1 MAENPYRSQ
10 LPDGSRVER
19 NYRVEGGRRVGYGSW
34 NWTVYDP
41 DRRPSRKKVN
51 LRTKDKGAAMGKAL
65 DYARRRSLGTFD
77 PWADPSRKGA
87 TVDQASGAYLESQRK
102 AGRAESTVATAE
114 RMLDGFSRS
123 LPAGVLVR
131 HVEPHHVEA
140 FINAPKRGRKGKPSG
155 PKSAGTKRRYAAVLK
170 HFFSFCVD
178 QGLADTSPAGAVR
191 TPTPP
196 PNRRDH
202 LTEAEVAAVL
212 RTIDAAEVTSGG
224 SLAWLRDWVVFGVG
238 TGLRPGEQRALRW
251 SAVRLAERSVEVG
264 KGHRTKTAGSVRT
277 VPVRGAALDVLQRR
291 ASERTGEADGPVFA
305 GERGGPVEPSYLRKR
320 LRHNADLA
328 KVQKTVTPY
337 SLRHSFG
344 TRLAMEGTPLYLI
357 ARLMGTSV
365 QMVERHYAHYDP
377 ARGADH
383 VERVFGGALGD
394 VVARP
399 PASG

>member
-1 MAENPYRSQ
+1 MAENPFRSE

-19 NYRVEGGRRVGYGSW
+19 NYRVEGDRRVGYGSW
-34 NWTVYDP
+34 IWTVYDP

-87 TVDQASGAYLESQRK
+87 TVDQATEAYLASQRR
-102 AGRAESTVATAE
+102 AGRAERTVDTAD
-114 RMLDGFSRS
+114 RMLDAFSRS

-131 HVEPHHVEA
+131 HVEPSHVEA
-140 FINAPKRGRKGKPSG
+140 FVNAPKRGKKGKPAG

-178 QGLADTSPAGAVR
+178 RGLADASPAGAVR

-212 RTIDAAEVTSGG
+212 RAIDAAEVTSGG

-238 TGLRPGEQRALRW
+238 TGLRPGEQRVLRW

-277 VPVRGAALDVLQRR
+277 VPIRGAALDVLRRR
-291 ASERTGEADGPVFA
+291 ASERTGEGDAPVFV
-305 GERGGPVEPSYLRKR
+305 GERGGSVEPSYLRKR
-320 LRHNADLA
+320 LRHYAEVA

-365 QMVERHYAHYDP
+365 QMIERHYAHYDP

-383 VERVFGGALGD
+383 VERVFGGAIAGAQ
-394 VVARP
+394 ARAAP
-399 PASG
+399 TT

>member
-1 MAENPYRSQ
+1 MAENPFRSE

-19 NYRVEGGRRVGYGSW
+19 NYRVEGDRRVGYGSW
-34 NWTVYDP
+34 IWTVYDP

-77 PWADPSRKGA
+77 PWADPSRRGA
-87 TVDQASGAYLESQRK
+87 TVDQAAQAYIASQRQ
-102 AGRAESTVATAE
+102 AGRAERTVDTAD
-114 RMLDGFSRS
+114 RMLGAFSRS

-131 HVEPHHVEA
+131 HVEPRHVEA
-140 FINAPKRGRKGKPSG
+140 FVNAPKRGKKGKPAG

-178 QGLADTSPAGAVR
+178 RGLADASPAGAVR

-238 TGLRPGEQRALRW
+238 TGLRPGEQRVLRW
-251 SAVRLAERSVEVG
+251 SAFRLAERSVEVG

-277 VPVRGAALDVLQRR
+277 VPVRGAALSVLQRR
-291 ASERTGEADGPVFA
+291 ASERTGEADGPVFV

-320 LRHNADLA
+320 LRHYAEVA

-365 QMVERHYAHYDP
+365 QMIERHYAHYDP

-383 VERVFGGALGD
+383 VERVFGGA
-394 VVARP
+394 VADARKGAAP
-399 PASG
+399 TT